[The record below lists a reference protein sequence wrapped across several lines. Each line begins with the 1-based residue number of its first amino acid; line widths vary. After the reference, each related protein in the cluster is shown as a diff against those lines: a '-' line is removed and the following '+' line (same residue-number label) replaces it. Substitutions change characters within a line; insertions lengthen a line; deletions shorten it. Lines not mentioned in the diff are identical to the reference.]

1 MDAAIRY
8 TAGIRQLEDKLLP
21 FLRTMET
28 YQEQLHMSRLAEQR
42 EALEATVGELFHGLK
57 SELASLVPPQRLG
70 DFHTSLTEA
79 IEYCADA
86 YGAFVSAVGRDFA
99 IRFLKGRFLLCRG
112 KRVLYRI
119 RADLPLLQ
127 QYWVLPE
134 ALPELARLETHSPDL
149 DVPVGLLRQEQ
160 TEQRY
165 AYSLYVPENYTPRRQ
180 WPLIVCL
187 HGGYSRDDDY
197 ILTWLRLAKSKGYV
211 LLSPKSSRETWS
223 AIRTPGTPPNPAVD
237 LRSIRRMLDEVW
249 QTYAVDRSR
258 VYASGFSDGGIF
270 THILGLSFPELFA
283 GIAPIASQLHTAADH
298 LLRRGRGRDLPIL
311 LVHGEQD
318 PIFPIAFARQTQ
330 QLLSGL
336 GYPITFRAIP
346 DWGHAYPYRIN
357 ETVVLPWFEGLE
369 ARAAAWPAHAQR
381 RRRDV

>member
-1 MDAAIRY
+1 MDGATEHY
-8 TAGIRQLEDKLLP
+8 TAGIHQLEEKLLS
-21 FLRTMET
+21 FLWTMET
-28 YQEQLHMSRLAEQR
+28 YQEQLHMERLAEQR
-42 EALEATVGELFHGLK
+42 EALEATVGELFHGIK
-57 SELASLVPPQRLG
+57 IALAGLAPPRHLT
-70 DFHTSLTEA
+70 DFHASFTKAVEH
-79 IEYCADA
+79 CANA

-99 IRFLKGRFLLCRG
+99 IRFLKGRFFLCLG
-112 KRVLYRI
+112 KQVLYRI
-119 RADLPLLQ
+119 RDDLPLLQ

-134 ALPELARLETHSPDL
+134 ALSELARLETQSPNL
-149 DVPVGLLRQEQ
+149 DVPVGLIRKEQ
-160 TEQRY
+160 TDQRY
-165 AYSLYVPENYTPRRQ
+165 AYSLYVPENYTPQRK

-197 ILTWLRLAKSKGYV
+197 ILTWLRLAKSKGYL

-223 AIRTPGTPPNPAVD
+223 AIRTPGTAPNPIID
-237 LRSIRRMLDEVW
+237 LRSIRFMLDEVW

-270 THILGLSFPELFA
+270 THILGLTFPQLFA
-283 GIAPIASQLHTAADH
+283 GIAPISSQLHTAADQ

-336 GYPITFRAIP
+336 GYPITFREIP

-357 ETVVLPWFEGLE
+357 ETVVLPWFESLE
-369 ARAAAWPAHAQR
+369 AQPAA
-381 RRRDV
+381 

>member
-1 MDAAIRY
+1 MDAATERY
-8 TAGIRQLEDKLLP
+8 TAGIHQLEEKLLP

-42 EALEATVGELFHGLK
+42 DALEATVGELFHDLK
-57 SELASLVPPQRLG
+57 IELADLVPPRQLNE
-70 DFHTSLTEA
+70 FHTSFAKA
-79 IEYCADA
+79 IEHCADA

-99 IRFLKGRFLLCRG
+99 IRFLKGRFLLCLG
-112 KRVLYRI
+112 KQVLYRL

-134 ALPELARLETHSPDL
+134 VLPELTRLESRNSDL
-149 DVPVGLLRQEQ
+149 DVPVGLIRKEQ

-165 AYSLYVPENYTPRRQ
+165 AYSLYVPENYTPHKT

-197 ILTWLRLAKSKGYV
+197 ILTWLRLAKSKGYL

-223 AIRTPGTPPNPAVD
+223 AIRTPGTPPNPVVD
-237 LRSIRRMLDEVW
+237 LRSVRLMLDEVW
-249 QTYAVDRSR
+249 ETYAVDRSR

-270 THILGLSFPELFA
+270 THILGLSFPQLFA
-283 GIAPIASQLHTAADH
+283 GIAPISSQLHTAADQ
-298 LLRRGRGRDLPIL
+298 LLRRGRGLDLPIL
-311 LVHGEQD
+311 LVHGEKD
-318 PIFPIAFARQTQ
+318 PIFPIDFARQTQ

-336 GYPITFRAIP
+336 GYPITFREIP
-346 DWGHAYPYRIN
+346 DWGHAYPYSIN
-357 ETVVLPWFEGLE
+357 ETVVLPWFESLE
-369 ARAAAWPAHAQR
+369 ARSAA
-381 RRRDV
+381 

>member
-1 MDAAIRY
+1 MDAATERY
-8 TAGIRQLEDKLLP
+8 TAGIHQLEEKLLP

-42 EALEATVGELFHGLK
+42 DALEATVGELFHDLK
-57 SELASLVPPQRLG
+57 IELADLVPPRQLNE
-70 DFHTSLTEA
+70 FHTSFAKA
-79 IEYCADA
+79 IEHCADA

-99 IRFLKGRFLLCRG
+99 IRFLKGRFLLCLG
-112 KRVLYRI
+112 KQVLYRL

-134 ALPELARLETHSPDL
+134 VLPELTRLESRNSDL
-149 DVPVGLLRQEQ
+149 DVPVGLIRKEQ

-165 AYSLYVPENYTPRRQ
+165 AYSLYVPENYTPHKT

-197 ILTWLRLAKSKGYV
+197 ILTWLRLAKSKGYL

-223 AIRTPGTPPNPAVD
+223 AIRTPGTPPNPVVD
-237 LRSIRRMLDEVW
+237 LRSIRLMLDEVW
-249 QTYAVDRSR
+249 ETYAVDRSR

-270 THILGLSFPELFA
+270 THILGLSFPQLFA
-283 GIAPIASQLHTAADH
+283 GIAPISSQLHTAADQ
-298 LLRRGRGRDLPIL
+298 LLRRGRGLDLPIL
-311 LVHGEQD
+311 LVHGEKD
-318 PIFPIAFARQTQ
+318 PIFPIDFARQTQ

-336 GYPITFRAIP
+336 GYPITFREIP
-346 DWGHAYPYRIN
+346 DWGHAYPYSIN
-357 ETVVLPWFEGLE
+357 ETVVLPWFESLE
-369 ARAAAWPAHAQR
+369 ARSAA
-381 RRRDV
+381 

>member
-1 MDAAIRY
+1 MDAATERY
-8 TAGIRQLEDKLLP
+8 TVGIHQLEEKLLP

-42 EALEATVGELFHGLK
+42 DALEATVGELFHDLK
-57 SELASLVPPQRLG
+57 IELADLAPPQQLS
-70 DFHTSLTEA
+70 DFHTSFGKA
-79 IEYCADA
+79 IEHCADA
-86 YGAFVSAVGRDFA
+86 YGAFASAVGRDFA
-99 IRFLKGRFLLCRG
+99 IRFLKGRFLLCLG
-112 KRVLYRI
+112 KQVLYRI

-134 ALPELARLETHSPDL
+134 ALPELTRLETRSPDL
-149 DVPVGLLRQEQ
+149 DVPVGLIRKEQ

-165 AYSLYVPENYTPRRQ
+165 AYSLYVPENYTPHKT

-197 ILTWLRLAKSKGYV
+197 ILTWLRLAKSKGYL

-223 AIRTPGTPPNPAVD
+223 AIRTPGTPPNPVID
-237 LRSIRRMLDEVW
+237 LRSVRLMLDEVW

-270 THILGLSFPELFA
+270 THILGLSFPQLFA
-283 GIAPIASQLHTAADH
+283 GIAPISSQLHTAADQ
-298 LLRRGRGRDLPIL
+298 LLRRGRGLDLPIL
-311 LVHGEQD
+311 LVHGEKD
-318 PIFPIAFARQTQ
+318 PIFPIDFARQTQ

-336 GYPITFRAIP
+336 GYPITFREIP
-346 DWGHAYPYRIN
+346 DWGHAYPYSIN
-357 ETVVLPWFEGLE
+357 ETVVLPWFESLE
-369 ARAAAWPAHAQR
+369 ARSAA
-381 RRRDV
+381 

>member
-1 MDAAIRY
+1 MDAATERY
-8 TAGIRQLEDKLLP
+8 TAGIHRLEEKLLP

-42 EALEATVGELFHGLK
+42 DGLEATVGELFHDLK
-57 SELASLVPPQRLG
+57 IELADLAPPQQLNE
-70 DFHTSLTEA
+70 FHTSFAKA
-79 IEYCADA
+79 IEHCADA

-99 IRFLKGRFLLCRG
+99 IRFLKGRFLLCLG
-112 KRVLYRI
+112 KQVLYRL

-134 ALPELARLETHSPDL
+134 VLPELARLESQSSDL
-149 DVPVGLLRQEQ
+149 DVPVGLIRKEQ

-165 AYSLYVPENYTPRRQ
+165 AYSLYVPENYTPHKT

-197 ILTWLRLAKSKGYV
+197 ILTWLRLAKSKGYL

-223 AIRTPGTPPNPAVD
+223 AIRTPGTPPNPVID
-237 LRSIRRMLDEVW
+237 LRSIRLMLDEVW
-249 QTYAVDRSR
+249 ETYAVDRSR

-270 THILGLSFPELFA
+270 THILGLSFPQLFA
-283 GIAPIASQLHTAADH
+283 GIAPISSQLHTAADQ
-298 LLRRGRGRDLPIL
+298 LLRRGRGLDLPIL
-311 LVHGEQD
+311 LVHGEKD
-318 PIFPIAFARQTQ
+318 PIFPIDFARQTQ

-336 GYPITFRAIP
+336 GYPITFREIP
-346 DWGHAYPYRIN
+346 DWGHAYPYSIN
-357 ETVVLPWFEGLE
+357 ETVVLPWFESLE
-369 ARAAAWPAHAQR
+369 ARSAA
-381 RRRDV
+381 

>member
-1 MDAAIRY
+1 MDAATRY
-8 TAGIRQLEDKLLP
+8 TTGIRQLEEKLLP

-28 YQEQLHMSRLAEQR
+28 YQEQLHMSRLDAQR

-57 SELASLVPPQRLG
+57 SDLAGLVPPPRLN
-70 DFHTSLTEA
+70 DFHASLATA

-86 YGAFVSAVGRDFA
+86 YGAFVSAGGRDFA
-99 IRFLKGRFLLCRG
+99 FRFLKGRFLLCLG

-119 RADLPLLQ
+119 RAELPHLW

-134 ALPELARLETHSPDL
+134 ALPELARLETRSPDL
-149 DVPVGLLRQEQ
+149 NVPVGLIRKEQ
-160 TEQRY
+160 TAQRY
-165 AYSLYVPENYTPRRQ
+165 AYSLYVPENYTPHRA

-223 AIRTPGTPPNPAVD
+223 AIRTPGTPPNPVVD

-283 GIAPIASQLHTAADH
+283 GIAPIASQLHTAADQ

-318 PIFPIAFARQTQ
+318 PIFPIAFARQTH

-336 GYPITFRAIP
+336 GYPIRFREIP
-346 DWGHAYPYRIN
+346 GWGHAYPYRIN

-369 ARAAAWPAHAQR
+369 AKSARHTPS